1 MLSFLENSVD
11 NHIHCCPHINKRS
24 TNIFEVVEHA
34 ENNKMYAIGLMDNFS
49 NTSGYE
55 SLIRKYFSIFL
66 NICSLI
72 SSSFIRVDNK

>member
-24 TNIFEVVEHA
+24 TNIFEVVKHA

-49 NTSGYE
+49 NTSGYA
-55 SLIRKYFSIFL
+55 SLIKKTFSKFKFK
-66 NICSLI
+66 NFWWSNNGTSC
-72 SSSFIRVDNK
+72 RRR